1 MKDSEISRRQ
11 MLKVPLIGATI
22 AAASQSG
29 LVCEGLAQPV
39 PAATPAPPG
48 AFAHNVEAVGYTN
61 LDHRPAF
68 KMAIR
73 QAGDRWYLYTGHFWH
88 SGWSIVDVTDPAKPE
103 VVKFVP
109 YPAPNTWTLQVDLSG
124 DTMVTALEKPFA
136 NFGGDPDAPFSEGV
150 LIWDIADP
158 VNPKQLGHYRTG
170 GNGTH
175 RNLYPGGRYV
185 HLAAGMPGYKGNIYV
200 ILDISDRANPREA
213 GRWWVPG
220 QHEAGG
226 EAIVSR
232 GPVAESPEASDRYRL
247 RLRPQCMC
255 GAFCASAGED
265 VSLHGPPYVV
275 GDLAY
280 LPYGAAGIVV
290 LDISNVSQ
298 PKQIGGL
305 SFSPPFHSR
314 FGVHGVLPIPERG
327 IAFANSEN
335 VTYGRGPMH
344 HASIVDISD
353 PSEPFL
359 LSLLPEPVPPAA
371 APYSDFTTRGGWRGP
386 HNINHHQH
394 HPDVQKQGDLFYI
407 AHFNAGLRVYDVSNT
422 RLPREVG
429 YFIPPEPVR
438 RYGPMPEDKLVVQT
452 EDVVV
457 DRRGFIYI
465 SDKNQGLWILRYIGP
480 QPGPDRT

>member
-29 LVCEGLAQPV
+29 LVCEALAQPV
-39 PAATPAPPG
+39 PASSPAPPG
-48 AFAHNVEAVGYTN
+48 AFAHNVEAVGYTD

-73 QAGDRWYLYTGHFWH
+73 QVGERWYLYTGHFWH

-103 VVKFVP
+103 TVKFVP
-109 YPAPNTWTLQVDLSG
+109 YRGTNTWTLQIDLSG

-136 NFGGDPDAPFSEGV
+136 HFGGDPDAPFGEGV

-158 VNPKQLGHYRTG
+158 INPKQLSHYRTG

-185 HLAAGMPGYKGNIYV
+185 HLAAGMPGYRGNIYV
-200 ILDISDRANPREA
+200 ILDVSDRSSPREA

-226 EAIVSR
+226 ESFAAAK
-232 GPVAESPEASDRYRL
+232 PTADQETADRYRL
-247 RLRPQCMC
+247 RLKPQCMC
-255 GAFCASAGED
+255 GAFCASTGED
-265 VSLHGPPYVV
+265 VSLHGPPYVT
-275 GDLAY
+275 GDLVY
-280 LPYGAAGIVV
+280 LPYGAAGIIV
-290 LDISNVSQ
+290 LDISDVSQ
-298 PKQIGGL
+298 PRQVGGL

-314 FGVHGVLPIPERG
+314 FGVHSVLPIPERG

-353 PSEPFL
+353 SSEPFL
-359 LSLLPEPVPPAA
+359 LSLLPETRATRRRSLFGFHNSWRLARAAQHQPPPASSRCPETRRSVLHRA
-371 APYSDFTTRGGWRGP
+371 LQRWAQGLRRLEYSASTRGRLLHPAGASPTLRPYAGRQAGCSDRGRGRGP
-386 HNINHHQH
+386 
-394 HPDVQKQGDLFYI
+394 
-407 AHFNAGLRVYDVSNT
+407 A
-422 RLPREVG
+422 RLHLH
-429 YFIPPEPVR
+429 
-438 RYGPMPEDKLVVQT
+438 K
-452 EDVVV
+452 
-457 DRRGFIYI
+457 
-465 SDKNQGLWILRYIGP
+465 
-480 QPGPDRT
+480 